1 MDATRGGGSSARL
14 AGSGS
19 SVSLDGM
26 LAPKDQKKSEETNHA
41 PTESQK
47 VTESRR
53 TLSNAERV
61 RKASLTGRPLVSYAS
76 EPSSTLQAL
85 SQAAEEMEARPPS
98 DPGERPAV
106 EPSPFNDTVP
116 AHPPA
121 WLHPIAAAQLRP
133 VSAATTTTTAF
144 TPRQGDQGPRR
155 RPFLQRAASNMVV
168 LTGDSSD
175 EEDRMTTL
183 SSPVRK
189 RSPREPQ
196 PNRRPNAVNTLQ
208 DDPDLAL
215 DGPSAP
221 KVPYYKKRR
230 FWVIFISISIVVS
243 MVTAGTALLVF
254 APTALTTSFQSWRLC
269 FFIAGLVPI
278 WFIGDLASKTIVWA
292 VEKSMF
298 TVKNA
303 LYFAYATRRPLRNVL
318 RAVLTLGWWAL
329 MMTVATESQNPSV
342 TNAYNIVLK
351 IWACITLF
359 MTANLLKTLLA
370 KMLSLKFNQQSH
382 MGKMYDALQK
392 EEWLHQLLQPRR
404 LYLLQQSRSG
414 GQLDGYGHGQ
424 AGKGDDLGGDDDDI
438 DTGDHDEIHKGHT
451 FGGFSAKKL
460 FEKATQYGLAKSRSA
475 DDVSRYEDSAAANTK
490 RAAGPSKTRSSG
502 IFFWRRNTAPEG
514 MDAASMP
521 SILPSIHEEVAE
533 GAQGRSSAGTR
544 AGGEHL
550 DAQSRPASVTI
561 PIMSVDARSNSFLPP
576 QSSQPLSQPQLLRP
590 ATANAR
596 LGSAGLPPLII
607 PRSAQRSP
615 SPQGQGRPWSGSLGM
630 TPSHVPSSHRAGA
643 GGDGEGGRE
652 GGEGDREEGGGGG
665 DDRPEGWMNLDGP
678 LPRDQILT
686 RLAKLE
692 RYIRKNELQVTFRD
706 ALNQVERSE
715 VSSEADAK
723 RVAHFLFWN
732 IKSNFDTMSIEQ
744 RDLEP
749 FLSPESVEPA
759 FLMLDAD
766 GDGLVSIEDCVTAV
780 TTIYQERR
788 NLAASLKDTRNITT
802 SLETG
807 IGVALHFV
815 FIFFYLLVFQVSV
828 TQYWVSFSS
837 IFLAFTF
844 MFGNTVKQ
852 TFENVVFLFSAHP
865 FDVGDVL
872 YVQNDFMT
880 VAEITINY
888 TICHNSIDQRIWLPN
903 QLLLSQPLIN
913 LTTSGNRWEALK
925 ILVDYDTAPDV
936 LDKVRAGLDDLLK
949 ECPQEFS
956 AFTTS
961 LCEPSLPL
969 KFTLKVVYQ
978 FSHPG
983 TSLGRC
989 NSGRTLVYLRVAKV
1003 LNENGVKYSWP
1014 AINGLSYS
1022 STAAAGRVAAGGATM
1037 AGDRSFTPA
1046 TGGLVI

>member
-1 MDATRGGGSSARL
+1 MDAMRGGGSSARL

-26 LAPKDQKKSEETNHA
+26 LPGKDQQQSIETSWLVA
-41 PTESQK
+41 GPPGGVEASG
-47 VTESRR
+47 
-53 TLSNAERV
+53 TLPNLE
-61 RKASLTGRPLVSYAS
+61 KASVSARPLVSYAS
-76 EPSSTLQAL
+76 EPPSTLQAL
-85 SQAAEEMEARPPS
+85 SQAAEESTLEKMGARPPS
-98 DPGERPAV
+98 DPGERPTIM
-106 EPSPFNDTVP
+106 EPSPFTDMAPPP
-116 AHPPA
+116 ARPPA
-121 WLHPIAAAQLRP
+121 WLHPAALPPRP
-133 VSAATTTTTAF
+133 LSAATTITTAY
-144 TPRQGDQGPRR
+144 TPRQGDQIPRR
-155 RPFLQRAASNMVV
+155 RAIHQRAASNM
-168 LTGDSSD
+168 LFLKGESSD
-175 EEDRMTTL
+175 EEDERMTTM
-183 SSPVRK
+183 SSPKRRK
-189 RSPREPQ
+189 SPREPK
-196 PNRRPNAVNTLQ
+196 NRSNALHTLQ
-208 DDPDLAL
+208 EDPDLAL
-215 DGPSAP
+215 DVPSAP
-221 KVPYYKKRR
+221 KLPYYKKRR
-230 FWVIFISISIVVS
+230 FWVIFISISIVIS

-278 WFIGDLASKTIVWA
+278 WFIGDAASRTIVWA

-404 LYLLQQSRSG
+404 LYLLQQDG
-414 GQLDGYGHGQ
+414 HDGNGQP
-424 AGKGDDLGGDDDDI
+424 AKEGDDLKEEEEDGG
-438 DTGDHDEIHKGHT
+438 GGGEIQKGYT

-460 FEKATQYGLAKSRSA
+460 LEKATHYTLAKSRSA
-475 DDVSRYEDSAAANTK
+475 DDVSRYAGG
-490 RAAGPSKTRSSG
+490 AGPSRQGEYESNQPKRRSPG

-514 MDAASMP
+514 LHASSSA
-521 SILPSIHEEVAE
+521 SILPSIHEEVGE
-533 GAQGRSSAGTR
+533 GGAHLASTGGGGGGGG
-544 AGGEHL
+544 GGEL
-550 DAQSRPASVTI
+550 SDALSRPASVSIAI
-561 PIMSVDARSNSFLPP
+561 PIVSVDASSNSFLAAQP
-576 QSSQPLSQPQLLRP
+576 QSQPIRP

-596 LGSAGLPPLII
+596 LGPAPGGGLPPLNI
-607 PRSAQRSP
+607 PKSAQRSP
-615 SPQGQGRPWSGSLGM
+615 SPRGRARPWSGSVGM
-630 TPSHVPSSHRAGA
+630 TPSHVPTSHRDGERG
-643 GGDGEGGRE
+643 GGDEGG
-652 GGEGDREEGGGGG
+652 GEGGGGG
-665 DDRPEGWMNLDGP
+665 DDEVGERLEGWKNLDGP

-749 FLSPESVEPA
+749 FLSPEHVEPA
-759 FLMLDAD
+759 FMMLDAD
-766 GDGLVSIEDCVTAV
+766 GDGLVSVEDCVTAV

-872 YVQNDFMT
+872 FVQNDFMT
-880 VAEITINY
+880 VKEITINY
-888 TICHNSIDQRIWLPN
+888 TICLNSIDQRIWLPN
-903 QLLLSQPLIN
+903 QLLLAQPLIN
-913 LTTSGNRWEALK
+913 LTASGNRWEALK
-925 ILVDYDTAPDV
+925 ILIDYDTVPDV
-936 LDKVRAGLDDLLK
+936 LDKVRTGLDELLK

-956 AFTTS
+956 AFTVS

-1022 STAAAGRVAAGGATM
+1022 STAAAGRVAAGGAAM
-1037 AGDRSFTPA
+1037 VGDRSFSPA